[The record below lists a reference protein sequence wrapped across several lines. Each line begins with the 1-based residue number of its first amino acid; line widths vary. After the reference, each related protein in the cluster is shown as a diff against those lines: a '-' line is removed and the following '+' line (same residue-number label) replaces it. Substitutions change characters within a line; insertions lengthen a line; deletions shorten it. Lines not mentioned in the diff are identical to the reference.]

1 MAGLSKIQNKIIG
14 NRIKMKTQI
23 IRKLDK
29 SYFLLRTHDKID
41 HFLQPQVERIF
52 HSSKNSMGR
61 FLPPAKII
69 QEKGGRSVC
78 YYLTK
83 MQAKTLRPLKE
94 ITLPEL
100 NALKK
105 AATDFL
111 SPEKETTKY
120 EKSLRRAFCLPD
132 PELEPDSYFLWGTKR
147 NPKLLILWGIE
158 KVPGSSLPVFTTEK
172 SGHLNNDNIISKLSK
187 RVIRRTREWVGT
199 TIFATI
205 FAIGLSSVF
214 FLKDTSPPEVMEV
227 TSRNDPHTIWVKF
240 DEGIAPETI
249 SEESFKIRNTAYV
262 LVPSV
267 NQKDKKL
274 IQLTSSVPL
283 EDEVDYFLD
292 FGLKNKLSDLA
303 GNLVSEKEIRDS
315 ERIREF
321 RYEDLLPPQILEVE
335 PLPPHSLIVR
345 FNEAVSR
352 RSAIRPSTFRLSN
365 FRLIDAILDEESFKE
380 VTLKFEETLVHNG
393 SYLLEV
399 NGLEDDSEF
408 RNQLNDKVEFR
419 YLDTFSPDLISVVN
433 GENQSEVILHFDE
446 CLDPITS
453 LDPKN
458 YGIDGGLTIKHVVP
472 FKEFDDPSLGKG
484 SFSSVRLITT
494 PVQPRKEYQVKIHS
508 LGDRMNPP
516 NYMDEQTSKFT
527 YDGPLDRS
535 PPFIRKVR
543 GSGNILIIELSEILD
558 HQKFD
563 SFSQITVLDLKRN
576 KEMKVGAVMSE
587 VRGNSS
593 LVKVSLVGTQFPGRL
608 YRLSVKNCPDAS
620 GNETHLDTNYEARG
634 IFRKP
639 IALHQMDT
647 TREGQSRIQF
657 RLPPGVQWES
667 MAIKNIEAYGIS
679 TTAGIPIE
687 VDELEYES
695 KNDGA
700 QVSLNLKYPLE
711 VGIYQFFLE
720 GAKLMDGSLVDRAY
734 RGDVKIGS

>member
-1 MAGLSKIQNKIIG
+1 
-14 NRIKMKTQI
+14 MKTQI

-158 KVPGSSLPVFTTEK
+158 KVPGSSLPLLSPEK
-172 SGHLNNDNIISKLSK
+172 SGHLNNDNIVSKLSK

-199 TIFATI
+199 AIFSTI

-240 DEGIAPETI
+240 NEEIALETI

-267 NQKDKKL
+267 NQEDKKL

-292 FGLKNKLSDLA
+292 FGLKNKPSDIA

-321 RYEDLLPPQILEVE
+321 RHEDLLPPQILEVE

-365 FRLIDAILDEESFKE
+365 FRLTDAIFDEESFRQI
-380 VTLKFEETLVHNG
+380 TLKFEETFVHNG

-419 YLDTFSPDLISVVN
+419 YLDTFSPDLTSAVN

-453 LDPKN
+453 LDSKN

-494 PVQPRKEYQVKIHS
+494 PVQPRKEYQIKIHS
-508 LGDRMNPP
+508 LGDRMNPS
-516 NYMDEQTSKFT
+516 NYMDVQNSKFT

-543 GSGNILIIELSEILD
+543 GFGNNLIIELSEILD

-587 VRGNSS
+587 IRGNSS
-593 LVKVSLVGTQFPGRL
+593 FVKVSLVGTQFPGRL
-608 YRLSVKNCPDAS
+608 YRLSIKNCPDAS
-620 GNETHLDTNYEARG
+620 GNETHLDQTYKAKG
-634 IFRKP
+634 LFREPISIKP
-639 IALHQMDT
+639 SSLLTA
-647 TREGQSRIQF
+647 GQSEIKFQ
-657 RLPPGVQWES
+657 LPTGVKWDSKATQ
-667 MAIKNIEAYGIS
+667 KVEAYGIS
-679 TTAGIPIE
+679 TSGGRSVE
-687 VDELEYES
+687 VQGLEYES
-695 KNDGA
+695 SSGLDFVK
-700 QVSLNLKYPLE
+700 LNLKNPLE
-711 VGIYQFFLE
+711 SGDYQFYIE
-720 GAKLMDGSLVDRAY
+720 GAKLQDGTLIDRPY
-734 RGDVKIGS
+734 RGLVIIGS